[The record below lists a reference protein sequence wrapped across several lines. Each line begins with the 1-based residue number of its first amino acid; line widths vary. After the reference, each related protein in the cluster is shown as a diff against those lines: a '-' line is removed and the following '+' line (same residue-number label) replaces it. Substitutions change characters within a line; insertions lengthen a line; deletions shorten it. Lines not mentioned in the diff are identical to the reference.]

1 MHPKRRIF
9 GGTVINAATLI
20 FSLML
25 VIGCVLYF
33 PIVVKGT
40 HLDEVMGEITLQSK
54 GIDSEILIET
64 LIREAEREH
73 DVILFE
79 EDIKIERTD
88 KLIQVYVTWRPII
101 YIPLIGKEIEL
112 KKDYVK
118 ERIVL

>member
-1 MHPKRRIF
+1 MYARASETPNFWWYCDQRGHPD
-9 GGTVINAATLI
+9 

-79 EDIKIERTD
+79 EDIKIE
-88 KLIQVYVTWRPII
+88 L
-101 YIPLIGKEIEL
+101 
-112 KKDYVK
+112 
-118 ERIVL
+118 RIN